1 MAWVLLVLASV
12 LEAAWAL
19 GLPYTQGFTRLWPSV
34 LVGLAMLGSF
44 VLLAQAARTI
54 PASTAYA
61 VWVGLGVALA
71 VMIEAVFFG
80 KLGTPLRWGFVVL
93 LLGAVVGLKATT
105 PAAATDD
112 SGHGPRDPAPRSSPP

>member
-1 MAWVLLVLASV
+1 MGWVLLVLASV
-12 LEAAWAL
+12 LEAVWAL

-34 LVGLAMLGSF
+34 WVGIAMVGSF

-61 VWVGLGVALA
+61 VWVGLGVAFAVLA
-71 VMIEAVFFG
+71 EAVIFG
-80 KLGTPLRWGFVVL
+80 KVGTPLRWGFVVL

-105 PAAATDD
+105 PAPDATD
-112 SGHGPRDPAPRSSPP
+112 SAHGPRDPAQRSSPP